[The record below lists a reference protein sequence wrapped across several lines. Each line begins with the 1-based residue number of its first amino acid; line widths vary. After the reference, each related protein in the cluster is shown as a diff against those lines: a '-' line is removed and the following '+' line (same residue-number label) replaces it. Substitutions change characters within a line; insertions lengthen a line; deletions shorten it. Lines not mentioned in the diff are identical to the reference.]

1 MMIPVLDRPA
11 IHFAVEE
18 AAAAG
23 IDHVV
28 FVVSPGQ
35 EAVPRYFHRMPDLE
49 AALES
54 RGETERLRQML
65 AISDMV
71 DTTTVVQERQLG
83 LGHAVLMAREAVGGE
98 AFAVLLP
105 DDLIWG
111 ESPTTSAMIDL
122 FSSYGG
128 SVVAV
133 NTVPDEVVPA
143 KGVIAHVP
151 VAERVSRV
159 EAMVEKPALE
169 DAPSNLAIVGRYVL
183 TPEVF
188 DALDRGPARGPGRA
202 TAHRR
207 HSLAASS
214 PGGLRLR
221 VPRPLL
227 RPGNAPG
234 AAQGVAVRGPSRRT
248 LGPRPEGVAHRHA
261 VAPPPYARRTP
272 YWDST
277 RSRGPRLSAPSWISN
292 TEARIP
298 MPRAASTLARLS
310 SRNST
315 SPGGRPTPSRTSLK

>member
-1 MMIPVLDRPA
+1 MLSVRKAVMPVAGLGTRFLPATRSIPKMMIPVLDRPA

-133 NTVPDEVVPA
+133 NAVPDEVVPA

-159 EAMVEKPALE
+159 EAMVEKPSLE

-188 DALDRGPARGPGRA
+188 GALDRVRPGALGELQLTDAIASLLPAQEVYAYEFPGRYFDLGTPLGMLKA
-202 TAHRR
+202 
-207 HSLAASS
+207 SLYAALQTQ
-214 PGGLRLR
+214 GLSRELR
-221 VPRPLL
+221 DWLTD
-227 RPGNAPG
+227 
-234 AAQGVAVRGPSRRT
+234 T
-248 LGPRPEGVAHRHA
+248 L
-261 VAPPPYARRTP
+261 
-272 YWDST
+272 
-277 RSRGPRLSAPSWISN
+277 
-292 TEARIP
+292 
-298 MPRAASTLARLS
+298 
-310 SRNST
+310 
-315 SPGGRPTPSRTSLK
+315 

>member
-1 MMIPVLDRPA
+1 MSVRKAVMPVAGLGTRFLPATRSIPKMMIPVLDRPA

-98 AFAVLLP
+98 PFAVLLP

-133 NTVPDEVVPA
+133 NAVPEEVVPA

-169 DAPSNLAIVGRYVL
+169 DAPSNLAIVGRYIL

-188 DALDRGPARGPGRA
+188 GALARVRPGALGELQLTDAIALLLPAQEVYAYEFPGRYFDLGTPLGMLKA
-202 TAHRR
+202 
-207 HSLAASS
+207 SLYAALHTQ
-214 PGGLRLR
+214 GLSRELR
-221 VPRPLL
+221 DWLTD
-227 RPGNAPG
+227 
-234 AAQGVAVRGPSRRT
+234 T
-248 LGPRPEGVAHRHA
+248 L
-261 VAPPPYARRTP
+261 
-272 YWDST
+272 
-277 RSRGPRLSAPSWISN
+277 
-292 TEARIP
+292 
-298 MPRAASTLARLS
+298 
-310 SRNST
+310 
-315 SPGGRPTPSRTSLK
+315 

>member
-1 MMIPVLDRPA
+1 MSVRKAVMPVAGLGTRFLPATRSIPKMMIPVLDRPA

-133 NTVPDEVVPA
+133 NAVPDEVVPA

-188 DALDRGPARGPGRA
+188 GALARVRPGALGEVQLTDAIASLLSAQEVYAYEFPGRYFDLGTPLGMLKA
-202 TAHRR
+202 
-207 HSLAASS
+207 SLYAALQTQ
-214 PGGLRLR
+214 GLSRELR
-221 VPRPLL
+221 DWLTD
-227 RPGNAPG
+227 
-234 AAQGVAVRGPSRRT
+234 T
-248 LGPRPEGVAHRHA
+248 L
-261 VAPPPYARRTP
+261 
-272 YWDST
+272 
-277 RSRGPRLSAPSWISN
+277 
-292 TEARIP
+292 
-298 MPRAASTLARLS
+298 
-310 SRNST
+310 
-315 SPGGRPTPSRTSLK
+315 

>member
-1 MMIPVLDRPA
+1 MSVRKAVMPVAGLGTRFLPATRSIPKMMIPVLDRPA

-35 EAVPRYFHRMPDLE
+35 EAVPRYFHRMPGLE

-83 LGHAVLMAREAVGGE
+83 LGHAVLMAREAVGDE
-98 AFAVLLP
+98 AFTVLLP

-133 NTVPDEVVPA
+133 NAVPDEVVPA

-151 VAERVSRV
+151 VAERVSRI

-188 DALDRGPARGPGRA
+188 GALAEVRPGALGELQLTDAIASLLPAQEVYAYEFPGRYFDLGTPLGMLKA
-202 TAHRR
+202 
-207 HSLAASS
+207 SLYVALQTQ
-214 PGGLRLR
+214 GLSRELR
-221 VPRPLL
+221 DWLTD
-227 RPGNAPG
+227 
-234 AAQGVAVRGPSRRT
+234 T
-248 LGPRPEGVAHRHA
+248 L
-261 VAPPPYARRTP
+261 
-272 YWDST
+272 
-277 RSRGPRLSAPSWISN
+277 
-292 TEARIP
+292 
-298 MPRAASTLARLS
+298 
-310 SRNST
+310 
-315 SPGGRPTPSRTSLK
+315 

>member
-1 MMIPVLDRPA
+1 MTSGGRTEVVLSVRKAVMPVAGLGTRFLPATRSIPKMMIPVLDRPA

-71 DTTTVVQERQLG
+71 ETTTVVQERQLG
-83 LGHAVLMAREAVGGE
+83 LGHAVLMAREAVGDE
-98 AFAVLLP
+98 PFAVLLP

-122 FSSYGG
+122 FSSLGG

-133 NTVPDEVVPA
+133 NTVPDEVVPT

-188 DALDRGPARGPGRA
+188 GALARVRPGALGELQLTDAIA
-202 TAHRR
+202 
-207 HSLAASS
+207 SLLSD

-227 RPGNAPG
+227 RPGTP
-234 AAQGVAVRGPSRRT
+234 
-248 LGPRPEGVAHRHA
+248 LGLLEGVACTRPSKTNTW
-261 VAPPPYARRTP
+261 PPT
-272 YWDST
+272 
-277 RSRGPRLSAPSWISN
+277 
-292 TEARIP
+292 
-298 MPRAASTLARLS
+298 
-310 SRNST
+310 
-315 SPGGRPTPSRTSLK
+315 

>member
-1 MMIPVLDRPA
+1 MNVRKAVMPVAGLGTRFLPATRSIPKMMIPVLDRPA

-83 LGHAVLMAREAVGGE
+83 LGHAVLMAREAVGDE
-98 AFAVLLP
+98 PFAVLLP

-111 ESPTTSAMIDL
+111 ESPTTLAMIDL
-122 FSSYGG
+122 FSSCGG

-133 NTVPDEVVPA
+133 NAVPDEVVSA

-151 VAERVSRV
+151 VAERVSKV

-188 DALDRGPARGPGRA
+188 GALARVRPGALGELQLTDAIALLLPAQEVYAYEFPGRHFDLGTPLGMLKA
-202 TAHRR
+202 
-207 HSLAASS
+207 SLYAALQTQ
-214 PGGLRLR
+214 GLSRELR
-221 VPRPLL
+221 DWLTD
-227 RPGNAPG
+227 
-234 AAQGVAVRGPSRRT
+234 T
-248 LGPRPEGVAHRHA
+248 L
-261 VAPPPYARRTP
+261 
-272 YWDST
+272 
-277 RSRGPRLSAPSWISN
+277 
-292 TEARIP
+292 
-298 MPRAASTLARLS
+298 
-310 SRNST
+310 
-315 SPGGRPTPSRTSLK
+315 

>member
-1 MMIPVLDRPA
+1 MKVRKAVMPVAGLGTRFLPATRSIPKMMIPVLDRPA

-35 EAVPRYFHRMPDLE
+35 EAVPRYFDRMPDLE

-111 ESPTTSAMIDL
+111 ESHTTSAMIDL

-133 NTVPDEVVPA
+133 NAVPDEVVPA

-159 EAMVEKPALE
+159 KAMVEKPALE

-188 DALDRGPARGPGRA
+188 DALARVRPGALGEIQLTDALASLLPAQEVYAYEFPGRYFDLGTPLGMLEA
-202 TAHRR
+202 
-207 HSLAASS
+207 SLYAALQTQ
-214 PGGLRLR
+214 GLSRELR
-221 VPRPLL
+221 DWLTD
-227 RPGNAPG
+227 
-234 AAQGVAVRGPSRRT
+234 T
-248 LGPRPEGVAHRHA
+248 L
-261 VAPPPYARRTP
+261 
-272 YWDST
+272 
-277 RSRGPRLSAPSWISN
+277 
-292 TEARIP
+292 
-298 MPRAASTLARLS
+298 
-310 SRNST
+310 
-315 SPGGRPTPSRTSLK
+315 